1 MTAQDKELA
10 QLHDGMVEDLYDLIK
25 KYMGIVGLD
34 VPENDEKEALQKIV
48 ATMKEALAHVENVA
62 NNMED
67 IEIIEDEF

>member
-10 QLHDGMVEDLYDLIK
+10 QLHEPMVEDLYDLIR

-48 ATMKEALAHVENVA
+48 YTMKEALNHVEQVA
-62 NNMED
+62 NNMES
-67 IEIIEDEF
+67 IEVIGDEF

>member
-10 QLHDGMVEDLYDLIK
+10 QLHDPMVEDLYDLIR
-25 KYMGIVGLD
+25 KYMGIVGMD

-48 ATMKEALAHVENVA
+48 VIMKEALDHVEEVA

-67 IEIIEDEF
+67 IEVIGDKF